1 MLFLYG
7 AKILMDDHLQK
18 ALEHAREVLAQEDP
32 EQLLQDFLE
41 YEEQAGNTG
50 VTVVNLIESF
60 NLPKQE

>member
-1 MLFLYG
+1 M
-7 AKILMDDHLQK
+7 KDHLHE
-18 ALEHAREVLAQEDP
+18 ALQEAREVLEQEDP

-41 YEEQAGNTG
+41 YEEQAGDTG

>member
-1 MLFLYG
+1 VLFLYG
-7 AKILMDDHLQK
+7 VEVLLEEHLKK

-41 YEEQAGNTG
+41 YEEQAGDTG

-60 NLPKQE
+60 TE